1 MPWRAES
8 GQTQIQVV
16 PGSMGSRDQ
25 GSETTGGAGCLPGV
39 RLPPR
44 GQVASQGSGLWLGPL
59 AGWTRG
65 GGGMFPAERNPR
77 RKADTESRRHTVSR
91 REESS
96 LTLLKPGLA

>member
-44 GQVASQGSGLWLGPL
+44 GQVYGWALWL
-59 AGWTRG
+59 AGLGVEG
-65 GGGMFPAERNPR
+65 GCSQQRETPGERRIQNPV
-77 RKADTESRRHTVSR
+77 DTQ
-91 REESS
+91 
-96 LTLLKPGLA
+96 

>member
-1 MPWRAES
+1 MTQTLAWECRVPWRAES

-44 GQVASQGSGLWLGPL
+44 GQVYGWALWL
-59 AGWTRG
+59 AGLGVDPSREKPQEKG
-65 GGGMFPAERNPR
+65 GYRIP
-77 RKADTESRRHTVSR
+77 
-91 REESS
+91 
-96 LTLLKPGLA
+96 